1 MSWVVKVSQLRDKM
15 DWVHKP
21 HMPVTYSKLYLER
34 ARERGVPPERVLQDA
49 GLVPAMLADPAAR
62 LSPQEFTQL
71 VGSVLRLAGDE
82 GLGFEVGAQQP
93 LTAHGSLGYLLMCCG
108 TLDQAARHL
117 QRFWLL
123 RGRGI
128 QLSYREEA
136 DWLVFEFHSELPL
149 PDPLVQVMYQ
159 SILTGCYRGLLFLL
173 GGQNPEAEFWFTS
186 PPPPYFERFR
196 QRLPVVRFDMAA
208 TRLRL
213 PRRYRDYPLE
223 MSSPDALELA
233 VAQCERE
240 LALLGVGEAGDDV
253 LSQVRAA
260 MLLGP
265 GGYPDP
271 EALAA
276 QLHLSPRTLRRRLQ
290 AQGGSYLR
298 LLEDV
303 RRRDAV
309 QLLENPALEIR
320 QVAELLGYA
329 DPANFTR
336 AFRQWTGRTPSEF
349 RGMRLGR

>member
-1 MSWVVKVSQLRDKM
+1 LSWVVKVSQLRDKM

-136 DWLVFEFHSELPL
+136 DWLVLNS
-149 PDPLVQVMYQ
+149 
-159 SILTGCYRGLLFLL
+159 T
-173 GGQNPEAEFWFTS
+173 
-186 PPPPYFERFR
+186 
-196 QRLPVVRFDMAA
+196 
-208 TRLRL
+208 
-213 PRRYRDYPLE
+213 
-223 MSSPDALELA
+223 
-233 VAQCERE
+233 
-240 LALLGVGEAGDDV
+240 
-253 LSQVRAA
+253 
-260 MLLGP
+260 
-265 GGYPDP
+265 
-271 EALAA
+271 
-276 QLHLSPRTLRRRLQ
+276 
-290 AQGGSYLR
+290 
-298 LLEDV
+298 
-303 RRRDAV
+303 
-309 QLLENPALEIR
+309 
-320 QVAELLGYA
+320 
-329 DPANFTR
+329 ANCPCP
-336 AFRQWTGRTPSEF
+336 TPWC
-349 RGMRLGR
+349 R